1 MRDRAFARA
10 DGRQLSR
17 IMQINLVSF
26 PSSMA
31 AAPELLFV
39 RRGASAQAAVVVVVA
54 DGKVMTEQSAERP
67 GFEPGRL

>member
-1 MRDRAFARA
+1 
-10 DGRQLSR
+10 
-17 IMQINLVSF
+17 MQITLVSF